1 MISDRYN
8 LLIVAAFLPEI
19 DKILEF
25 LKEKKHS
32 RVTASVIGV
41 GGNQAAMNV
50 HSKLLQHSLG
60 KNDGSN
66 ANAIDEII
74 LIGSCGLYHDHKHEN
89 IRLGSSIISSSF
101 TAYDLAFIE
110 KKASIPRL
118 LPSII
123 ECTSGRYAKEI
134 AKGIAEDAAKEIAK
148 ETAKGTAK
156 DAAKGTAKE
165 IAKGIAKDAA
175 KGIAKDAAKD
185 AAKGIAKDAAKG
197 IAKGTA
203 KEIAKDA
210 AKGIAKDIAKG
221 AAKDAAKGTAKG
233 IAKDAAKD
241 DAKETD
247 TRNKNSIII
256 NSTNSIS
263 HDVSAAGLAFLE
275 SKNVF
280 AENLESFALAQL
292 SSYYKIP
299 FASLLIASNRINAQ
313 ASEDWRKNH
322 REMSS
327 KLQNFI
333 LQILE

>member
-1 MISDRYN
+1 MISERYN

-165 IAKGIAKDAA
+165 IAKGIAK
-175 KGIAKDAAKD
+175 
-185 AAKGIAKDAAKG
+185 
-197 IAKGTA
+197 
-203 KEIAKDA
+203 
-210 AKGIAKDIAKG
+210 
-221 AAKDAAKGTAKG
+221 
-233 IAKDAAKD
+233 
-241 DAKETD
+241 ETD